1 MCEYDASEDI
11 SIIENGGCLGTS
23 YTREEGADEDVET
36 AKADLEE
43 NGYHQDLSG
52 RWSAILYYFL

>member
-43 NGYHQDLSG
+43 NCYHQDLSG
-52 RWSAILYYFL
+52 RWSND